1 MEEEWRDL
9 SFDEQLDKKDF
20 NEYQFGSFKPNLCQR
35 ILIFIANKTFLKRG
49 FFRIKFTQLILS
61 LKKGPLD
68 IHFRNCAFRIYG
80 ENNLIE
86 YGILLNP
93 EYNQTDIDFLLE
105 DSKSNSNF
113 VDLGCNIGLYSLPLA
128 SSAPNGT
135 VISIDANPL
144 MQSRLSFNANS
155 SGIKNIQI
163 ICSAVSDKTGE
174 GSLLIRKNDTAI
186 VSVNEDI
193 KGSIKIDK
201 LENIISQQGLK
212 SIYGLKIDIEGHE
225 DKALVPFL
233 LNVDEDLLPK
243 RIVIEKKTK
252 NSDYPGCAIAFKKLN
267 YTLVSR
273 SRNNSLYKKL

>member
-1 MEEEWRDL
+1 MNKEWRDL
-9 SFDEQLDKKDF
+9 SSDEQLDKLEFTEDK
-20 NEYQFGSFKPNLCQR
+20 FGSFTPNLYQK
-35 ILIFIANKTFLKRG
+35 ILIFIAKKTFFKRG
-49 FFRIKFTQLILS
+49 FFRIKFTRIIMS

-68 IHFRNCAFRIYG
+68 IYFRNCAFRIYG

-93 EYNQTDIDFLLE
+93 KYNQTDIDFLLE
-105 DSKSNSNF
+105 DSNLNSNF
-113 VDLGCNIGLYSLPLA
+113 VDIGCNIGLYSLPLA

-135 VISIDANPL
+135 VVSIDANPL
-144 MQSRLSFNANS
+144 MQSRLLFNANS

-193 KGSIKIDK
+193 KGNIKIDK
-201 LENIISQQGLK
+201 LENIIRDQKLNG
-212 SIYGLKIDIEGHE
+212 IYGLKIDIEGHE

-233 LNVDEDLLPK
+233 LSVDEDLLPK
-243 RIVIEKKTK
+243 RIVIEKKRKDT
-252 NSDYPGCAIAFKKLN
+252 DYPGCAMAFKKLN
-267 YTLVSR
+267 YALVSR
-273 SRNNSLYKKL
+273 SRNNSFYKKL

>member
-1 MEEEWRDL
+1 MKKEWRNL
-9 SFDEQLDKKDF
+9 LFDEQLDNKDF
-20 NEYQFGSFKPNLCQR
+20 TEYKFGNFTPNLCQR
-35 ILIFIANKTFLKRG
+35 ILIFIANKTFFKRG
-49 FFRIKFTQLILS
+49 FFRLKFTQLIMS
-61 LKKGPLD
+61 LQKGPLD
-68 IHFRNCAFRIYG
+68 IYFRNCAFRIYG

-93 EYNQTDIDFLLE
+93 KYNQTDIDFLLE

-201 LENIISQQGLK
+201 LENIIREQGLK

-233 LNVDEDLLPK
+233 LNVNADLLPK
-243 RIVIEKKTK
+243 RIVIERKTK
-252 NSDYPGCAIAFKKLN
+252 NSDYPGCAMAFKKLN
-267 YTLVSR
+267 YKLVSR
-273 SRNNSLYKKL
+273 SRNNSFYMKI

>member
-1 MEEEWRDL
+1 MEEEWRNL
-9 SFDEQLDKKDF
+9 SFDEQLDKKKF
-20 NEYQFGSFKPNLCQR
+20 TEYQFGSFTPNLCQR
-35 ILIFIANKTFLKRG
+35 ILIFIANKTFFKRG
-49 FFRIKFTQLILS
+49 FFRIKFTQLIMS
-61 LKKGPLD
+61 LTKGPLD

-201 LENIISQQGLK
+201 LENIIREQGLK

-252 NSDYPGCAIAFKKLN
+252 NSDYPGCAIALKKLN

-273 SRNNSLYKKL
+273 SRNNSFYKKL

>member
-1 MEEEWRDL
+1 MKKEWRDL
-9 SFDEQLDKKDF
+9 LFDEQLDDKDF
-20 NEYQFGSFKPNLCQR
+20 TEYKFGSFTPNLCQR
-35 ILIFIANKTFLKRG
+35 ILIFIANKTFFKRG
-49 FFRIKFTQLILS
+49 FFRLKFTQLIMS
-61 LKKGPLD
+61 LQKGPLD
-68 IHFRNCAFRIYG
+68 IYFRNCAFRIYG

-93 EYNQTDIDFLLE
+93 KYNQTDIDFLLE

-201 LENIISQQGLK
+201 LENIIREQGLK

-243 RIVIEKKTK
+243 RIVIEKQTK
-252 NSDYPGCAIAFKKLN
+252 NSDYPGCAMAFKKLN
-267 YTLVSR
+267 YKLVSR
-273 SRNNSLYKKL
+273 SRNNSFYMKI

>member
-1 MEEEWRDL
+1 MEEEWRNL
-9 SFDEQLDKKDF
+9 AFNEQLDKKDF
-20 NEYQFGSFKPNLCQR
+20 TEYQFGSFKPNLYQR
-35 ILIFIANKTFLKRG
+35 ILIFIANKTFFKRG
-49 FFRIKFTQLILS
+49 FFRIKFTQLIMS
-61 LKKGPLD
+61 LTKGPLD

-93 EYNQTDIDFLLE
+93 KYNQTDIDFLLE

-201 LENIISQQGLK
+201 LENIIREQGLK

-273 SRNNSLYKKL
+273 SRNNSFYKKL

>member
-1 MEEEWRDL
+1 LEEEWRNL

-20 NEYQFGSFKPNLCQR
+20 TEYQFGSFKPNLYQR
-35 ILIFIANKTFLKRG
+35 ILIFIANKTFFKRG
-49 FFRIKFTQLILS
+49 FFRIKFTQLIMS
-61 LKKGPLD
+61 LTKGPLD

-93 EYNQTDIDFLLE
+93 KYNQTDIDFLLE

-201 LENIISQQGLK
+201 LENIIREQGLK

-243 RIVIEKKTK
+243 RIVIEKQTK

-273 SRNNSLYKKL
+273 SRNNSFYKKL

>member
-1 MEEEWRDL
+1 MEEEWRNL
-9 SFDEQLDKKDF
+9 SFIEQLDKKDF
-20 NEYQFGSFKPNLCQR
+20 TEYQFGSFKPNLCQR
-35 ILIFIANKTFLKRG
+35 ILIFIANKTFFKRG
-49 FFRIKFTQLILS
+49 FFRIKFTQLIMS
-61 LKKGPLD
+61 LTKGPLD

-86 YGILLNP
+86 YGILLSP
-93 EYNQTDIDFLLE
+93 KYNQADIDFLLE

-201 LENIISQQGLK
+201 LENIIREQGLK

-273 SRNNSLYKKL
+273 SRNNSFYKKL

>member
-1 MEEEWRDL
+1 MEEEWRNL

-20 NEYQFGSFKPNLCQR
+20 TEYQFGSFKPNLSQR
-35 ILIFIANKTFLKRG
+35 ILIFIANKTFFKRG
-49 FFRIKFTQLILS
+49 FFRIKFTQLIMS
-61 LKKGPLD
+61 LTKGPLD

-93 EYNQTDIDFLLE
+93 KYNQTDIDFLLE

-193 KGSIKIDK
+193 KGSIKIDR
-201 LENIISQQGLK
+201 LENIIREQGLK

-233 LNVDEDLLPK
+233 LNVDDDLLPK

-273 SRNNSLYKKL
+273 SRNNSFYKKL

>member
-1 MEEEWRDL
+1 LEEEWRNL
-9 SFDEQLDKKDF
+9 SFDEQLDKKKF
-20 NEYQFGSFKPNLCQR
+20 TEYQFGSFTPNLCQR
-35 ILIFIANKTFLKRG
+35 VLIFIANKTFFKRG
-49 FFRIKFTQLILS
+49 FFRIKFTQLIMS
-61 LKKGPLD
+61 LAKGPLD
-68 IHFRNCAFRIYG
+68 INFRNCAFRIYG

-93 EYNQTDIDFLLE
+93 KYNQTDIDFLLE

-155 SGIKNIQI
+155 SGLKNIQI

-201 LENIISQQGLK
+201 LENIIREQGLK
-212 SIYGLKIDIEGHE
+212 SIYGLKIDIEGHVV
-225 DKALVPFL
+225 KAL
-233 LNVDEDLLPK
+233 
-243 RIVIEKKTK
+243 
-252 NSDYPGCAIAFKKLN
+252 
-267 YTLVSR
+267 
-273 SRNNSLYKKL
+273 

>member
-1 MEEEWRDL
+1 MEEEWRNL

-20 NEYQFGSFKPNLCQR
+20 TEYQFGSFKPNLCQR
-35 ILIFIANKTFLKRG
+35 ILIFIANKTFFKRG
-49 FFRIKFTQLILS
+49 FFRIKFTQLIMS
-61 LKKGPLD
+61 LTKGPLD

-93 EYNQTDIDFLLE
+93 KYNQTDIDFLLE
-105 DSKSNSNF
+105 ESKSNSNF

-201 LENIISQQGLK
+201 LENIIREQGLK

-273 SRNNSLYKKL
+273 SRNNSFYKKL

>member
-1 MEEEWRDL
+1 MYREWRNL
-9 SFDEQLDKKDF
+9 SVNEHLDKSEFTKDK
-20 NEYQFGSFKPNLCQR
+20 FGSFAPNLCQK
-35 ILIFIANKTFLKRG
+35 ILIHIIKKTFFKRG
-49 FFRIKFTQLILS
+49 FFRLKLTRLVMS

-68 IHFRNCAFRIYG
+68 IYFRNCAFRIHG
-80 ENNLIE
+80 ENNAIE

-105 DSKSNSNF
+105 GSDSSSNF
-113 VDLGCNIGLYSLPLA
+113 IDLGCNIGLYSLPLA

-144 MQSRLSFNANS
+144 MQSRLSFNINS
-155 SGIKNIQI
+155 SKIKNIQI
-163 ICSAVSDKTGE
+163 VCSAVSDKNGE
-174 GSLLIRKNDTAI
+174 GSLLSRKNDTGN
-186 VSVNEDI
+186 VSINEDI
-193 KGSIKIDK
+193 KGSIKIDT
-201 LENIISQQGLK
+201 LEKIIRDQKLK

-233 LNVDEDLLPK
+233 LNVEEDLLPK

-252 NSDYPGCAIAFKKLN
+252 DTDYPGCVKAFKKLN

-273 SRNNSLYKKL
+273 SRNNSFYEKL

>member
-1 MEEEWRDL
+1 LEEEWRNL
-9 SFDEQLDKKDF
+9 SFDEQLDEKDF
-20 NEYQFGSFKPNLCQR
+20 TEYQFGSFKPNLCQR
-35 ILIFIANKTFLKRG
+35 ILIFIANKTFFKRG
-49 FFRIKFTQLILS
+49 FFRIKFTQLIMS
-61 LKKGPLD
+61 LTKGPLD

-93 EYNQTDIDFLLE
+93 KYNQTDIDFLLE
-105 DSKSNSNF
+105 ESKSNSNF

-128 SSAPNGT
+128 SSATNGT

-186 VSVNEDI
+186 VSVDEDI

-201 LENIISQQGLK
+201 LENIIREQGLK

-273 SRNNSLYKKL
+273 SRNNSFYKKL

>member
-1 MEEEWRDL
+1 MEEEWRNL
-9 SFDEQLDKKDF
+9 SFDEQLDEKDF
-20 NEYQFGSFKPNLCQR
+20 TEYQFGSFKPNLCQR
-35 ILIFIANKTFLKRG
+35 ILIFIANKTFFKRG
-49 FFRIKFTQLILS
+49 FFRIKFTQLIMS
-61 LKKGPLD
+61 LTKGPLD

-93 EYNQTDIDFLLE
+93 KYNQTDIDFLLE

-186 VSVNEDI
+186 VSVNEDR
-193 KGSIKIDK
+193 KGSTKIDK
-201 LENIISQQGLK
+201 LENIIREQGLK

-273 SRNNSLYKKL
+273 SRNNSFYKKL

>member
-1 MEEEWRDL
+1 LEEEWRNL

-20 NEYQFGSFKPNLCQR
+20 TEYQFGSFKPNLYQR
-35 ILIFIANKTFLKRG
+35 ILIFIANKTFFKRG
-49 FFRIKFTQLILS
+49 FFRIKFTQLIMS
-61 LKKGPLD
+61 LTKGPLD

-93 EYNQTDIDFLLE
+93 KYNQTDIDFLLE

-201 LENIISQQGLK
+201 LENIIREQGLK

-273 SRNNSLYKKL
+273 SRNNSFYKKL

>member
-1 MEEEWRDL
+1 MEEEWRNL

-20 NEYQFGSFKPNLCQR
+20 TEYQFGSFKPNLCQR
-35 ILIFIANKTFLKRG
+35 ILILIANKTFFKRG
-49 FFRIKFTQLILS
+49 FFRIKFTQLIMS
-61 LKKGPLD
+61 LTKGPLD

-93 EYNQTDIDFLLE
+93 KYNQTDIDFLLE
-105 DSKSNSNF
+105 ESKSNSNF

-201 LENIISQQGLK
+201 LENIIREQGLK

-273 SRNNSLYKKL
+273 SRNNSFYKKL

>member
-1 MEEEWRDL
+1 MEEEWRNL

-20 NEYQFGSFKPNLCQR
+20 IEYQFGSFKPNLCQR
-35 ILIFIANKTFLKRG
+35 ILIFIANKTFFKRG
-49 FFRIKFTQLILS
+49 FFRIKFTQLIMS
-61 LKKGPLD
+61 LTKGPLD

-93 EYNQTDIDFLLE
+93 KYNQTDIDFLLE

-135 VISIDANPL
+135 VISIDENPL

-201 LENIISQQGLK
+201 LENIIREQGLK

-233 LNVDEDLLPK
+233 LNVDEDLLQK
-243 RIVIEKKTK
+243 RIVIEKQTK

-273 SRNNSLYKKL
+273 SRNNSFYKKL

>member
-1 MEEEWRDL
+1 MEEEWRNL
-9 SFDEQLDKKDF
+9 SFDEQLDKKKF
-20 NEYQFGSFKPNLCQR
+20 TEYQFGSFTPNLCQR
-35 ILIFIANKTFLKRG
+35 VLIFIANKTFFKRG
-49 FFRIKFTQLILS
+49 FFRIKFTQLIMS
-61 LKKGPLD
+61 LTKGPLD

-93 EYNQTDIDFLLE
+93 KYNQTDIDFLLE

-201 LENIISQQGLK
+201 LENIIREQGLK

-273 SRNNSLYKKL
+273 SRNNSFYKKL

>member
-1 MEEEWRDL
+1 LKKEWRNL
-9 SFDEQLDKKDF
+9 LFDEQLDNKDF
-20 NEYQFGSFKPNLCQR
+20 TEYKFGNFTPNLCQR
-35 ILIFIANKTFLKRG
+35 ILIFIANKTFFKRG
-49 FFRIKFTQLILS
+49 FFRIKFTQLIMS
-61 LKKGPLD
+61 LTKGPLD

-93 EYNQTDIDFLLE
+93 KYNQTDIDFLLE

-155 SGIKNIQI
+155 SEIKNIQI
-163 ICSAVSDKTGE
+163 ISSAVSDKTGE

-201 LENIISQQGLK
+201 LENIIREQGLK

-252 NSDYPGCAIAFKKLN
+252 NSDYPGCAITFKKLN

-273 SRNNSLYKKL
+273 SRNNSFYKKL

>member
-1 MEEEWRDL
+1 MEEEWRNL

-20 NEYQFGSFKPNLCQR
+20 TEYQFGSFKPNLYQR
-35 ILIFIANKTFLKRG
+35 ILIFIANKTFFKRG
-49 FFRIKFTQLILS
+49 FFRIKFTQLIMS
-61 LKKGPLD
+61 LTKGPLD

-93 EYNQTDIDFLLE
+93 KYNQTDIDFLLE

-144 MQSRLSFNANS
+144 MQSRLLFNANS

-201 LENIISQQGLK
+201 LENIIREQGLK

-273 SRNNSLYKKL
+273 SRNNSFYKKL

>member
-1 MEEEWRDL
+1 MEEEWRNL

-20 NEYQFGSFKPNLCQR
+20 TEYQFGSFTPNLCQR
-35 ILIFIANKTFLKRG
+35 VLIFIANKTFFKRG

-93 EYNQTDIDFLLE
+93 KYNQTDIDFLLE

-144 MQSRLSFNANS
+144 MQSRLSFNADS

-201 LENIISQQGLK
+201 LENIIREQGLK

-273 SRNNSLYKKL
+273 SRNNSFYKKL

>member
-1 MEEEWRDL
+1 M
-9 SFDEQLDKKDF
+9 
-20 NEYQFGSFKPNLCQR
+20 
-35 ILIFIANKTFLKRG
+35 
-49 FFRIKFTQLILS
+49 
-61 LKKGPLD
+61 
-68 IHFRNCAFRIYG
+68 
-80 ENNLIE
+80 
-86 YGILLNP
+86 
-93 EYNQTDIDFLLE
+93 
-105 DSKSNSNF
+105 
-113 VDLGCNIGLYSLPLA
+113 GCNIGLYSLPLA

-144 MQSRLSFNANS
+144 MKSRLSFNANS

-193 KGSIKIDK
+193 KGSKKIDK
-201 LENIISQQGLK
+201 LENIIREQGLK

-273 SRNNSLYKKL
+273 SRNNSFYKKL

>member
-1 MEEEWRDL
+1 MEEEWRNL

-20 NEYQFGSFKPNLCQR
+20 FEYQFGSFKPNLCQR
-35 ILIFIANKTFLKRG
+35 ILIFIANKTFFKRG
-49 FFRIKFTQLILS
+49 FFRIKFTQLIMS
-61 LKKGPLD
+61 LTKGPLD

-93 EYNQTDIDFLLE
+93 KYNQTDIDFLLE

-201 LENIISQQGLK
+201 LENIIREQGLK

-273 SRNNSLYKKL
+273 SRNNSFYKKL

>member
-1 MEEEWRDL
+1 LEEEWRNL
-9 SFDEQLDKKDF
+9 SFDEQLDKKKF
-20 NEYQFGSFKPNLCQR
+20 TEYQFGSFTPNLCQR
-35 ILIFIANKTFLKRG
+35 VLIFIANKTFFKRG
-49 FFRIKFTQLILS
+49 FFRIKFTQLIMS
-61 LKKGPLD
+61 LTKGPLD

-93 EYNQTDIDFLLE
+93 KYNQTDIDFLLE

-201 LENIISQQGLK
+201 LENIIREQGLK

-273 SRNNSLYKKL
+273 SRNNSFYKKL

>member
-1 MEEEWRDL
+1 LKKEWRDL
-9 SFDEQLDKKDF
+9 LFDEQLDDKDF
-20 NEYQFGSFKPNLCQR
+20 TEYKFGSFTPNLCQR
-35 ILIFIANKTFLKRG
+35 ILIFIANKTFFKRG
-49 FFRIKFTQLILS
+49 FFRLKFTQLIMS
-61 LKKGPLD
+61 LQKGPLD
-68 IHFRNCAFRIYG
+68 IYFRNCAFRIYG

-93 EYNQTDIDFLLE
+93 KYNQTDIDFLLE

-201 LENIISQQGLK
+201 LENIIREQGLK

-273 SRNNSLYKKL
+273 SRNNSFYKKL

>member
-1 MEEEWRDL
+1 MEEEWRNL

-20 NEYQFGSFKPNLCQR
+20 TEYQFGSFTPNLCQR
-35 ILIFIANKTFLKRG
+35 VLIFIANKTFFKRG
-49 FFRIKFTQLILS
+49 FFRIKFTQLIMS
-61 LKKGPLD
+61 LTKGPLD

-93 EYNQTDIDFLLE
+93 KYNQTDIDFLLE

-201 LENIISQQGLK
+201 LENIIREQGLK

-273 SRNNSLYKKL
+273 SRNNSFYKKL

>member
-1 MEEEWRDL
+1 MEEEWRNL
-9 SFDEQLDKKDF
+9 SFNEQLDKKDF
-20 NEYQFGSFKPNLCQR
+20 SEYQFGSFTPNLCQR
-35 ILIFIANKTFLKRG
+35 ILIFIANKTFFKRG
-49 FFRIKFTQLILS
+49 FFRIKFTQLIMS
-61 LKKGPLD
+61 LTKGPLD

-93 EYNQTDIDFLLE
+93 KYNQTDIDFLLE
-105 DSKSNSNF
+105 ESKSNSNF

-201 LENIISQQGLK
+201 LENIIREQGLK

-273 SRNNSLYKKL
+273 SRNNSFYKKL

>member
-1 MEEEWRDL
+1 MEEEWRNL
-9 SFDEQLDKKDF
+9 AFNEQLDKKDF
-20 NEYQFGSFKPNLCQR
+20 TEYQFGSFKPNLCQR
-35 ILIFIANKTFLKRG
+35 ILIFIANQTFFKRG
-49 FFRIKFTQLILS
+49 FFRIKFTQLIMS
-61 LKKGPLD
+61 LTKGPLD

-93 EYNQTDIDFLLE
+93 KYNQTDIDFLLE
-105 DSKSNSNF
+105 ESKSNSNF

-201 LENIISQQGLK
+201 LENIIREQGLK

-273 SRNNSLYKKL
+273 SRNNSFYKKL

>member
-1 MEEEWRDL
+1 M
-9 SFDEQLDKKDF
+9 
-20 NEYQFGSFKPNLCQR
+20 
-35 ILIFIANKTFLKRG
+35 
-49 FFRIKFTQLILS
+49 S
-61 LKKGPLD
+61 LTKGPLD

-93 EYNQTDIDFLLE
+93 KYNQTDIDFLLE

-201 LENIISQQGLK
+201 LENIIREQGLK

-273 SRNNSLYKKL
+273 SRNNSFYKKL

>member
-1 MEEEWRDL
+1 MEEEWRNL

-20 NEYQFGSFKPNLCQR
+20 TEYQFGSFKPNLYQR
-35 ILIFIANKTFLKRG
+35 ILIFIANKTFFKRG
-49 FFRIKFTQLILS
+49 FFRIKFTQLIMS
-61 LKKGPLD
+61 LTKGPLD

-93 EYNQTDIDFLLE
+93 KYNQTDIDFLLE

-201 LENIISQQGLK
+201 LENIIREQGLK

-273 SRNNSLYKKL
+273 SRNNSFYKKL

>member
-1 MEEEWRDL
+1 MEEEWRNL
-9 SFDEQLDKKDF
+9 SFDEQLDEKDF
-20 NEYQFGSFKPNLCQR
+20 TEYQFGSFKPNLCQR
-35 ILIFIANKTFLKRG
+35 ILIFIANKTFFKRG
-49 FFRIKFTQLILS
+49 FFRIKFTQLIMS
-61 LKKGPLD
+61 LTKGPLD

-93 EYNQTDIDFLLE
+93 KYNQTDIDFLLE

-201 LENIISQQGLK
+201 LENIIREQGLK

-273 SRNNSLYKKL
+273 SRNNSFYKKL

>member
-1 MEEEWRDL
+1 MEEEWRNL

-20 NEYQFGSFKPNLCQR
+20 TEYQFGSFTPNLCQR
-35 ILIFIANKTFLKRG
+35 VLIFIANKTFFKRG
-49 FFRIKFTQLILS
+49 FFRIKFTQLIMS
-61 LKKGPLD
+61 LTKGPLD

-93 EYNQTDIDFLLE
+93 KYNQTDIDFLLE

-186 VSVNEDI
+186 VSVDEDI

-201 LENIISQQGLK
+201 LEDIIREQGLK

-233 LNVDEDLLPK
+233 LNVDDDLLPK

-273 SRNNSLYKKL
+273 SRNNSFYKKL

>member
-1 MEEEWRDL
+1 LEEEWRNL
-9 SFDEQLDKKDF
+9 SFDEQLDKKKF
-20 NEYQFGSFKPNLCQR
+20 TEYQFGSFTPNLCQR
-35 ILIFIANKTFLKRG
+35 VLIFIANKTFFKRG
-49 FFRIKFTQLILS
+49 FFRIKFTQLIMSLS
-61 LKKGPLD
+61 KGPLD
-68 IHFRNCAFRIYG
+68 
-80 ENNLIE
+80 
-86 YGILLNP
+86 
-93 EYNQTDIDFLLE
+93 E

-201 LENIISQQGLK
+201 LENIIREQGLK

-273 SRNNSLYKKL
+273 SRNNSFYKKL